1 MAQKKKALVL
11 VPGNASQAQAIGE
24 TILRASGAG
33 GSVAFEFKP
42 VRLSPAWWD
51 SAQDWLVGEIA
62 YFEAGADAQAEGYD
76 AVCVL
81 SAGDM
86 AIKHLRSVLDI
97 PVIGGGKT
105 AYLAALMVGTR
116 FSLLI
121 HWEPWRYLYKDG
133 IDAYGLAPLCASIRS
148 VYPSIDKKDVGDW
161 YEARSDER
169 RDRIVDAARKCVTDD
184 GADVICLPVGLYWAY
199 DAVKSNV
206 PVPVIDA
213 GPLVLKT
220 VEMLL
225 DLGLSHSHVGHPR
238 AKKPEIGMFHDMVS
252 AAVASRGGRG

>member
-1 MAQKKKALVL
+1 VAQKKRVLVL
-11 VPGNASQAQAIGE
+11 VPGNADQAQGIGE

-33 GSVAFEFKP
+33 ESVAFEFKP

-76 AVCVL
+76 AICVL

-86 AIKHLRSVLDI
+86 AIKHLRSVMDI

-105 AYLAALMVGTR
+105 AYLAALMVGSR

-121 HWEPWRYLYKDG
+121 HWEPWRFFYKDG
-133 IDAYGLAPLCASIRS
+133 IDAAGLTSLCASIRS
-148 VYPSIDKKDVGDW
+148 VNPSIGKKDVGDW
-161 YEARSDER
+161 YEARSEEAKAR
-169 RDRIVDAARKCVTDD
+169 VVDAARKCVTDD
-184 GADVICLPVGLYWAY
+184 GADVIVMPVGLYWAY

-206 PVPVIDA
+206 PVPVVSA
-213 GPLVLKT
+213 GPLVLRT
-220 VEMLL
+220 VEVLL
-225 DLGLSHSHVGHPR
+225 GLGLSHSPVGDPR
-238 AKKPEIGMFHDMVS
+238 AKKPEIGMFHDMVT
-252 AAVASRGGRG
+252 AAVASRAGKG